1 MSSIHV
7 AIIVTQI
14 ENKDEPRK
22 QPSED
27 YYLVTIGVMNHMTH
41 LR

>member
-7 AIIVTQI
+7 AIIVTQK

-27 YYLVTIGVMNHMTH
+27 YYSGYY
-41 LR
+41 